1 MKKLSTLLLLVLI
14 SQSWHAQIII
24 SRIEATNI
32 TQSSFDINWVNNQVA
47 NSYIRYGATPNL
59 ELGIIEGGNTQSPSI
74 SVSGGFASQVYYV
87 QAFAQVGSVLQMTD
101 TLSFITA
108 SNSSGDIK
116 VYFNRPVNTDFASS
130 PENHAVV
137 LPNAI
142 DDTLIAYIERA
153 QHSIDIMVYNLGHAS
168 GISDMA
174 GAINQA
180 FLNGR
185 SVRVIYNQDTGNVGV
200 DQLHPDIPKLI
211 SPVPQFPNGHG
222 LMHNKVFIFDAYS
235 SNPNRPIVWTGSTN
249 FTTAQI
255 NTDPNN
261 VVIVQD
267 QSLAKAYT
275 MEFDEMWGSSSM
287 TPNLTSSRFG
297 PFKKDNTPHYFNI
310 GGRRVECFF
319 SPSDG
324 TNARII
330 QGVLEATHDLTVNTM
345 LITRNDIVNSI
356 VQTHNNGVP
365 VMVMVNHPNEGNMQ
379 AQYDN
384 LQASLQWRITSFSN
398 IPQSG
403 LLHHKLLFANAFG
416 GTDPYVLTGSHNW
429 STSAENRNDENTL
442 VIYDADIVNQYLQE
456 FMGRL
461 GALVSA
467 EYYEPFSKV
476 VVYPNPATNVIH
488 VNLASEANIDEIRLI
503 NAMGIVVQSIPTQV
517 GGLQNISVPLDHYPS
532 GIYFLQIQSQG
543 VVHVEKFVLR

>member
-1 MKKLSTLLLLVLI
+1 MKKPSITLFICMLFF
-14 SQSWHAQIII
+14 SASAQIIS
-24 SRIEATNI
+24 SRIEAHNI
-32 TQSSFDINWVNNQVA
+32 TQTSFEVRWQNNQVA
-47 NSYIRYGATPNL
+47 NSYIRYGVTPNL
-59 ELGIIEGGNTQSPSI
+59 ELGILQGGSVLSPSI
-74 SVSGGFASQVYYV
+74 SITGGFASQVYYV
-87 QAFAQVGSVLQMTD
+87 QAYAQSGSILQMTD
-101 TLSFITA
+101 TLVFITA

-116 VYFNRPVNTDFASS
+116 IYFNRPVNTSFASS
-130 PENHAVV
+130 EENHAVV

-142 DDTLIAYIERA
+142 DDTLIAYINRA
-153 QHSIDIMVYNLGHAS
+153 QHSIDIMVYNLGHAT

-174 GAINQA
+174 GAINEA

-185 SVRVIYNQDTGNVGV
+185 SIRVIYNQDTGNAGIA
-200 DQLHPDIPKLI
+200 QLHPDIPKLI

-267 QSLAKAYT
+267 QSLAKTYT
-275 MEFDEMWGSSSM
+275 MEFDEMWGSSSS
-287 TPNLTSSRFG
+287 TPDLVQSRFG

-330 QGVLEATHDLTVNTM
+330 QGVLDATHDLTVNTM

-356 VQTHNNGVP
+356 IQTHNNGVP

-379 AQYDN
+379 PQYDN
-384 LQASLQWRITSFSN
+384 LQASLQWRITAFSN

-403 LLHHKLLFANAFG
+403 MLHHKLLFANAFG

-476 VVYPNPATNVIH
+476 VVYPNPATNVVH
-488 VNLASEANIDEIRLI
+488 VNLASEANVDEIRLI
-503 NAMGIVVQSIPTQV
+503 NAMGIVVQTIPTH
-517 GGLQNISVPLDHYPS
+517 GGLQNINVPLDNYPS
-532 GIYFLQIQSQG
+532 GIYFLQIQSEG